1 MTPDWYPAI
10 RECCAHWR
18 DAPMLQ
24 QTFDSLEKS
33 FSTDNDACIDS
44 AKCVVEV
51 VCQIIV
57 DELDD
62 PALSIKPKEENPPF
76 GAWVSAA
83 VRALKLG
90 DVRNSAFQKLISQHH
105 KLTTTLGD
113 LRNDAGPVSHG
124 KDGFIE
130 RLSAYHRR
138 AAVLSADAI
147 VAFLHQAYRETELNL
162 ARTREPHD
170 RFPTQNGLI
179 DKWCSYTGAEID
191 EGGSLNV
198 TVDLP
203 GDAGNLVIDTSP
215 SQFLFLLDR
224 PAYIEALNAAVSA
237 ETLNTATS
245 PSEVSEETVV

>member
-10 RECCAHWR
+10 RECCVYWR

-24 QTFDSLEKS
+24 QTFEALEKS

-44 AKCVVEV
+44 AKCIVEV

-57 DELDD
+57 DELDS
-62 PALSIKPKEENPPF
+62 PALQIKPKEENPAF

-83 VRALKLG
+83 VHALKLG

-147 VAFLHQAYRETELNL
+147 VAFLHQAYCETELNL
-162 ARTREPHD
+162 LRTREPYD
-170 RFPTQNGLI
+170 RFPTQNDII
-179 DKWCSYTGAEID
+179 DKWCGYAAAEID
-191 EGGSLNV
+191 YDGLLSV
-198 TVDLP
+198 TVALP
-203 GDAGNLVIDTSP
+203 SDADSLVIDASP
-215 SQFLFLLDR
+215 SHFCSSLIALPISR
-224 PAYIEALNAAVSA
+224 P
-237 ETLNTATS
+237 
-245 PSEVSEETVV
+245 

>member
-10 RECCAHWR
+10 RECCVYWR

-24 QTFDSLEKS
+24 QTFDALEKS
-33 FSTDNDACIDS
+33 FATDNDACIDS
-44 AKCVVEV
+44 AKCIVEV

-57 DELDD
+57 AELDN
-62 PALSIKPKEENPPF
+62 PALQIKPKEESPAF
-76 GAWVSAA
+76 GVWVSAA

-90 DVRNSAFQKLISQHH
+90 DVRNAAFQKLISQHH

-130 RLSAYHRR
+130 KLSVYHRR

-162 ARTREPHD
+162 LRTREPYD
-170 RFPTQNGLI
+170 RFSAQNDII
-179 DKWCSYTGAEID
+179 DKWCGYAAAEID
-191 EGGSLNV
+191 DDGLLSV
-198 TVDLP
+198 TVALP
-203 GDAGNLVIDTSP
+203 GDADSLVIDATP
-215 SQFLFLLDR
+215 SQFLFQFDR
-224 PAYIEALNAAVSA
+224 PAYIEALNAARSA
-237 ETLNTATS
+237 ETFEGT
-245 PSEVSEETVV
+245 SEETAA

>member
-10 RECCAHWR
+10 RECCTYWQ

-24 QTFDSLEKS
+24 QTFDALERS

-44 AKCVVEV
+44 AKCIVEV

-57 DELDD
+57 DELDS
-62 PALSIKPKEENPPF
+62 PALQIRPKEETPSF

-90 DVRNSAFQKLISQHH
+90 DTRNAAFQKLISQHH

-124 KDGFIE
+124 RDGFIA

-147 VAFLHQAYRETELNL
+147 VAFLHQAYVETELNL
-162 ARTREPHD
+162 VRTREPYE
-170 RFPTQNGLI
+170 RFETQNELI
-179 DKWCSYTGAEID
+179 DKWCNYANVEFD
-191 EGGSLNV
+191 DDGSLSLTIESPNEE
-198 TVDLP
+198 
-203 GDAGNLVIDTSP
+203 GDVVISASP
-215 SQFLFLLDR
+215 SQLLFQLDR
-224 PAYIEALNAAVSA
+224 PAYIEALNAARTA
-237 ETLNTATS
+237 EAIEGKFEEPTA
-245 PSEVSEETVV
+245 

>member
-1 MTPDWYPAI
+1 MSLDWYPAI

-24 QTFDSLEKS
+24 QTFGSLEES
-33 FSTDNDACIDS
+33 FSAENDACIDS
-44 AKCVVEV
+44 AKCIVEV

-57 DELDD
+57 DELDS
-62 PALSIKPKEENPPF
+62 PAFRIKPKEDNPPF

-90 DVRNSAFQKLISQHH
+90 DVRSLAFQKLISQHH

-130 RLSAYHRR
+130 KLSIYHRR

-147 VAFLHQAYRETELNL
+147 VAFLHQAYRETELNIL
-162 ARTREPHD
+162 RTREPYD
-170 RFPTQNGLI
+170 RFLNQNDAI
-179 DKWCSYTGAEID
+179 NKWCGYTAAGID
-191 EGGSLNV
+191 EDGLLSV
-198 TVDLP
+198 TVALP
-203 GDAGNLVIDTSP
+203 GDKDRDGLVIDVSP
-215 SQFLFLLDR
+215 SQFLFQLDR
-224 PAYIEALNAAVSA
+224 PAYIEALNAARSA
-237 ETLNTATS
+237 EAFDIT
-245 PSEVSEETVV
+245 SEETAA